1 MTSRCERFTLE
12 ATLEGQSGNDT
23 CILFCNG
30 PQVVHWDRQA
40 PGVGH
45 DRADRLV
52 DLYSSGEQRNYGSQ
66 FLQRKMNISSRAFT
80 DGDFSL
86 TVSDLQVCDSGE
98 TLRIQEFLISI
109 CYIIIRYKSSQLKD
123 ILTKKD

>member
-1 MTSRCERFTLE
+1 M
-12 ATLEGQSGNDT
+12 
-23 CILFCNG
+23 
-30 PQVVHWDRQA
+30 VHWDRQA

-86 TVSDLQVCDSGE
+86 TVSDLQVRDSRNPDAG
-98 TLRIQEFLISI
+98 
-109 CYIIIRYKSSQLKD
+109 K
-123 ILTKKD
+123 ILEEKIFINITVVKKHRRAKTVVKYATNV

>member
-1 MTSRCERFTLE
+1 MDGLERRGGRPAGVCASTSPQVVPD
-12 ATLEGQSGNDT
+12 ATGSVTG
-23 CILFCNG
+23 FWNG
-30 PQVVHWDRQA
+30 CPQVVHWDRQP

-52 DLYSSGEQRNYGSQ
+52 DLYPSGEQRNYGSQ

-86 TVSDLQVCDSGE
+86 TVSDLQVGDLE
-98 TLRIQEFLISI
+98 THMLW
-109 CYIIIRYKSSQLKD
+109 
-123 ILTKKD
+123 